1 MVLIYLIINYLFRY
15 RAKVHR
21 EKREVSRAKV
31 EIKTKQRKNNPTK
44 KQINDIETT
53 NQTKEKASRPI
64 LAKPNKHQFI
74 SLWKKN
80 AAIYHNSYRCIFPF
94 EHKYSV
100 FICLS
105 KKTKKQSSLFYP
117 KTKKKGQETISDIL
131 RTAIVELHIIYNKPP
146 LGISNACFWL
156 EAVSIKAK
164 KRTVSKITKFYSI
177 ADN

>member
-1 MVLIYLIINYLFRY
+1 MVLIYFISKYLFRY
-15 RAKVHR
+15 RDKVHR

-31 EIKTKQRKNNPTK
+31 EIKTKQRKNYPTK

-80 AAIYHNSYRCIFPF
+80 TAIYHNSYRCIFPF
-94 EHKYSV
+94 EHKCSV
-100 FICLS
+100 FTFLS
-105 KKTKKQSSLFYP
+105 TNKE
-117 KTKKKGQETISDIL
+117 GQETISNIF

-146 LGISNACFWL
+146 LGISSACFWL

-164 KRTVSKITKFYSI
+164 KRIVSKISKFYSI